1 MSKNIVTIDKKIDK
15 FKKKITVDGDKSI
28 SIRWV
33 LLSSLSDEV
42 CQAKNLLMS
51 EDVLASIRA
60 VRKLGTKVTF
70 KKKNL

>member
-15 FKKKITVDGDKSI
+15 FKKITVDGDKSI

-51 EDVLASIRA
+51 EDVWHQLELLENWNQSNI
-60 VRKLGTKVTF
+60 
-70 KKKNL
+70 

>member
-33 LLSSLSDEV
+33 LFSSLSDDI

-70 KKKNL
+70 KKKI